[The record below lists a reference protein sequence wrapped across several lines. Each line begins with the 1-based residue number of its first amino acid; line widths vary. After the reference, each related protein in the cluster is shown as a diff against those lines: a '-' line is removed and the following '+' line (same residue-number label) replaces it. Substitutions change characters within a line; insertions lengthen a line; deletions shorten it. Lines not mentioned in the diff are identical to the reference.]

1 MSETASKVRIGVRDI
16 VFGPPIVMGVI
27 NVTPDSFSGDGLHLN
42 TDEAFQ
48 RGVDMIALGATLLDI
63 GGESTRPGAEVVP
76 VEEELRRTV
85 EVVRGL
91 AESYPGQISID
102 TTKPEVAEAALE
114 AGASIVNDVSGLRDE
129 RMREIVARY
138 GASAVIMH
146 MQGDPRTMQASPR
159 YADVVAEII
168 EYLGHRVAEAERD
181 GVDPRRIMVDPGIGF
196 GKTVDHNIEII
207 ARLAEFRSLGK
218 PIVIGVSRKSFIG
231 ALSGTGK
238 TNERLGGSLAAA
250 AIAAMNSANI
260 VRAHDVGETV
270 QALRIAWDIR
280 ARTER

>member
-1 MSETASKVRIGVRDI
+1 MSEKASTVRIGARDI
-16 VFGPPIVMGVI
+16 VFGPPIVMGAI

-42 TDEAFQ
+42 VEEAFR
-48 RGVDMIALGATLLDI
+48 RGVDMIASGATLLDI
-63 GGESTRPGAEVVP
+63 GGESTRPGAEIVSVG
-76 VEEELRRTV
+76 EELRRTV
-85 EVVRGL
+85 EVVRRL

-129 RMREIVARY
+129 RMREIIARH
-138 GASAVIMH
+138 GASVVIMH

-159 YADVVAEII
+159 YADVVVDII
-168 EYLGHRVAEAERD
+168 GYLGDRVAEAERD
-181 GVDPRRIMVDPGIGF
+181 GVDSRRIMIDPGIGF

-207 ARLAEFRSLGK
+207 ARLAEFGSLGK

-231 ALSGTGK
+231 ALSGTGN
-238 TNERLGGSLAAA
+238 TSERLGGSLAAA

-260 VRAHDVGETV
+260 VRAHDVSETV
-270 QALRIAWDIR
+270 QALRIAWEIR
-280 ARTER
+280 AKTER